1 MSRSILHRAAS
12 ALALVVLCLG
22 LGAGGAM
29 GQSTTNGAIGGT
41 VKDPN
46 GAVVVGATVVAA
58 SRDTNRES
66 TATTDD
72 EGRFRIV
79 ELPPGNYSVKVN
91 ASGFGE
97 YTRPSVVVE
106 VGLVTSV
113 DANLALTATTE
124 SVDVTSEAPVINTS
138 QQDFASNIN
147 QTSINEL
154 PINGRRASNF
164 VLLTPGVAPDG
175 DFGLISFRGISGLL
189 NNSTVDGGSNNN
201 AFYAEEAGR
210 TRISSSISQ
219 AAVREFQ
226 VNTSNYSAEYG
237 RAAGGVVN
245 TVTKSGSNEFH
256 GQLFYYQRNNR
267 LGARNP
273 LGFRNV
279 LVGNVVQREALKPV
293 DVRHQFGG
301 AVGGPIVK
309 DKLFF
314 FFSYDQQKRNF
325 PGIAQFDTPNFLV
338 EAPTNA
344 NGINRTTLA
353 ARGLTNAQID
363 ATRNFLI
370 SLTGETPRRQDQ
382 YLLLPKIDWNI
393 NDSNTASFT
402 YNRLRSESPAGI
414 QTQALVSRGRAS
426 FGDDFV
432 DIDYGI
438 FRLNSTLASTLV
450 NEARVKIS
458 REDLYAFSNDPL
470 PGEPTTGLNGRPPSI
485 AITGGL
491 TFGKANFL
499 ERYHNPLEKSFQVV
513 DNMTWTRGNHTIK
526 FGGDYLR
533 ARDLLEN
540 LFEEG
545 GVYAY
550 NNIGDF
556 IVDYVNFTS
565 NGALRALSATTPTT
579 NPLGR
584 CSSSTRRAGQ
594 CYTSNFNQG
603 FGALGTDFVTHDYA
617 FYVQDDIRWT
627 PRLTVNLGLRW
638 EYEQLPE
645 PQIPNPLN
653 AQTASFPSD
662 KNNFGPRVGFAYDLT
677 GDGKTSVRGGVGIYY
692 GRLINSTI
700 AELLTDTGVDRGQV
714 PLSVA
719 ATAANAPIFPNV
731 LPVPAAVQNPTGAPI
746 TSPAPNI
753 VVIARNFEMPTI
765 IQGDFIVEREISRNT
780 VVSASYLTSR
790 GRFLPVFVNK
800 NIAPTSIFQTLTV
813 TSGPF
818 AGQSVNVPVYTARL
832 DSNFFNIAE
841 VRSSVE
847 SAYHALVLQAN
858 RRLTDGLQFQANYT
872 LSRARDNGQTS
883 ITFSSSNTP
892 TDPYNLDLDE
902 GPSNFDIPHR
912 FVASAVWN
920 PKGFGLDESTPVG
933 RAIFSGWTVAPI
945 VTAQSGRPYSAG
957 VSVTNRPS
965 VVPNALNSSIT
976 GSGGNSFF
984 LPFGRN
990 SFRQPKI
997 VNVDLRLSRRINL
1010 GETRNIEFLAEA
1022 FNLFNRSHVT
1032 SVNTTAF
1039 RLVSAVSGGPGVNLV
1054 PDATFGVESQLGNS
1068 IFRERQVQFAVR
1080 FEF

>member
-12 ALALVVLCLG
+12 ALALVALCLAF
-22 LGAGGAM
+22 GAGRVAA
-29 GQSTTNGAIGGT
+29 QSNTTGAIGGT

-46 GAVVVGATVVAA
+46 GAVVVGAAVTATN
-58 SRDTNRES
+58 RQTNREA
-66 TATTDD
+66 TATTDG
-72 EGRFRIV
+72 EGRFRLV
-79 ELPPGNYSVKVN
+79 ELQPGNYTLRVN

-97 YTRPSVVVE
+97 FTRPTVVVE
-106 VGLVTSV
+106 VGLVTPADV
-113 DANLALTATTE
+113 DLALTATTE

-201 AFYAEEAGR
+201 AFFAEEAGR

-267 LGARNP
+267 FGARNP

-279 LVGNVVQREALKPV
+279 LVNGVVDREALKPV

-301 AVGGPIVK
+301 AVGGPIVR

-325 PGIAQFDTPNFLV
+325 PGIAQFDSPTFLN
-338 EAPTNA
+338 T
-344 NGINRTTLA
+344 INRPSLT
-353 ARGLTNAQID
+353 ARGVSDAQID
-363 ATRNFLI
+363 ATRDFLI

-393 NDSNTASFT
+393 NSSNTASFT

-414 QTQALVSRGRAS
+414 QTQALVTRGRAS

-438 FRLNSTLASTLV
+438 FRLTSTLSPTV
-450 NEARVKIS
+450 INEARVKIS

-470 PGEPTTGLNGRPPSI
+470 PGEPTTGPNGRPPSI

-513 DNMTWTRGNHTIK
+513 DNVTWSHGRHTIK

-533 ARDLLEN
+533 AKDLLAN
-540 LFEEG
+540 LFQEG

-550 NNIGDF
+550 NNINDF
-556 IVDYVNFTS
+556 IFDYVNWTT
-565 NGALRALSATTPTT
+565 NGAIRNLTPTAALPNAGVCPQIALTTGINT
-579 NPLGR
+579 N
-584 CSSSTRRAGQ
+584 TRRAGR
-594 CYTSNFNQG
+594 CYTSNYAQG
-603 FGALGTDFVTHDYA
+603 FGSLGAEFVTNDYA
-617 FYVQDDIRWT
+617 FFIQDDIRWT

-645 PQIPNPLN
+645 PQIPNPTF

-662 KNNFGPRVGFAYDLT
+662 KNNFGPRVGFAYDLS
-677 GDGKTSVRGGVGIYY
+677 GNGKTSVRGGVGVYY

-700 AELLTDTGVDRGQV
+700 SNAITNTGVDRGQ
-714 PLSVA
+714 LSVSLAGTA
-719 ATAANAPIFPNV
+719 ATAPIFPNV
-731 LPVPAAVQNPTGAPI
+731 VPPPAAVANPTGAHVPG
-746 TSPAPNI
+746 SNI
-753 VVIARNFEMPTI
+753 VVLAPNLEMPAI
-765 IQGDFIVEREISRNT
+765 IQGDFIVEREIARNT

-790 GRFLPVFVNK
+790 GRYLPTFVNK
-800 NIAPTSIFQTLTV
+800 NIAPTNNFQTLTV
-813 TSGPF
+813 ASGPF
-818 AGQSVNVPVYTARL
+818 AGQSVTVPVYTARI
-832 DSNFFNIAE
+832 DPNFFNITE
-841 VRSSVE
+841 VRSQVD

-858 RRLTDGLQFQANYT
+858 RRLTDGLQFQASYT

-883 ITFSSSNTP
+883 VTFTSTNTP
-892 TDPYNLDLDE
+892 TDPYDQNLDQ
-902 GPSNFDIPHR
+902 GPANFDIPHR

-920 PKGFGLDESTPVG
+920 PRGFGLDDSSPVG
-933 RAIFSGWTVAPI
+933 RAIFGGWTIAPI
-945 VTAQSGRPYSAG
+945 VTAQSGRPYSPG
-957 VSVTNRPS
+957 VSVTNRPL
-965 VVPNALNSSIT
+965 PAALNSSIT
-976 GSGGNSFF
+976 GSGGDSYF
-984 LPFGRN
+984 LPLGRN

-997 VNVDLRLSRRINL
+997 INVDARLSRRFNL
-1010 GETRNIEFLAEA
+1010 GEARNIEFLAEA
-1022 FNLFNRSHVT
+1022 FNLFNRTHIT
-1032 SVNTTAF
+1032 GVNTTAF
-1039 RLVSAVSGGPGVNLV
+1039 RLVTPPGSPNGTQLN
-1054 PDATFGVESQLGNS
+1054 PDPTFGTVSSTGNS

>member
-12 ALALVVLCLG
+12 ALALAALCLAF
-22 LGAGGAM
+22 GAGRAA
-29 GQSTTNGAIGGT
+29 GQSTTNGAVGGT

-46 GAVVVGATVVAA
+46 GAVVVGATVTVT
-58 SRDTNRES
+58 SRETNREGA
-66 TATTDD
+66 ATTDD
-72 EGRFRIV
+72 EGRFRVV
-79 ELPPGNYSVKVN
+79 ELQPGNYSVRVN
-91 ASGFGE
+91 ATGFGE

-106 VGLVTSV
+106 VGRVTTV
-113 DANLALTATTE
+113 DVDLALTAQTE
-124 SVDVTSEAPVINTS
+124 SVDVTSEAPVINTT
-138 QQDFASNIN
+138 QQDFATNIN

-201 AFYAEEAGR
+201 AFFSEEAGR

-256 GQLFYYQRNNR
+256 GQLFYYNRNNR
-267 LGARNP
+267 FGARNP

-279 LVGNVVQREALKPV
+279 LVNNVVQREALKPE

-325 PGIAQFDTPNFLV
+325 PGIAQFDSPNFLN
-338 EAPTNA
+338 T
-344 NGINRTTLA
+344 INTATSGTAFNTSLLNPRVGVTQ
-353 ARGLTNAQID
+353 AQID
-363 ATRNFLI
+363 ATRAFLV

-393 NDSNTASFT
+393 NQNHTASFT
-402 YNRLRSESPAGI
+402 YNRLRSESPAGV
-414 QTQALVSRGRAS
+414 QTQALVTRGRAS

-438 FRLNSTLASTLV
+438 FRLTSTITPTLI

-470 PGEPTTGLNGRPPSI
+470 PGEPTTGPGGRPPSI

-491 TFGKANFL
+491 TFGKPNFL
-499 ERYHNPLEKSFQVV
+499 ERYHNPLEKTFQVV
-513 DNMTWTRGNHTIK
+513 NNMTWTRGNHTIK
-526 FGGDYLR
+526 FGGDFLR
-533 ARDLLEN
+533 SNDLLEN
-540 LFEEG
+540 LFQEG

-550 NNIGDF
+550 NNINDF
-556 IVDYVNFTS
+556 IADYSNFTS
-565 NGALRALSATTPTT
+565 NGALRAA
-579 NPLGR
+579 GR
-584 CSSSTRRAGQ
+584 TCPGNTARTIGQ
-594 CYTSNFNQG
+594 CYTSNFAQG
-603 FGALGTDFVTHDYA
+603 FGALGTEFSTTDLA

-627 PRLTVNLGLRW
+627 PRLTVNLGLR
-638 EYEQLPE
+638 YEIELLPD

-653 AQTASFPSD
+653 AQTNSFRTD
-662 KNNFGPRVGFAYDLT
+662 KNNFGPRVGFAYDLS
-677 GDGKTSVRGGVGIYY
+677 GDGKTSMRGGVGVYY

-700 AELLTDTGVDRGQV
+700 AELLTDTGIDRGQ
-714 PLSVA
+714 LSVSLASNA
-719 ATAANAPIFPNV
+719 AGAPVFPNV
-731 LPVPAAVQNPTGAPI
+731 VPTPANVANPTGAAVPG
-746 TSPAPNI
+746 SNI
-753 VVIARNFEMPTI
+753 VVLAPDFQMPTI
-765 IQGDFIVEREISRNT
+765 IQGDFILEREIARNT

-790 GRFLPVFVNK
+790 GRYLPTFVNT
-800 NIAPTSIFQTLTV
+800 NIAPATSFATLTV
-813 TSGPF
+813 ASGQF
-818 AGQSVNVPVYTARL
+818 AGQTVTVPVFTTRR
-832 DSNFFNIAE
+832 DPVNFFNVSE
-841 VRSSVE
+841 VRSAVE

-858 RRLTDGLQFQANYT
+858 RRLSDGLQFQVNYT
-872 LSRARDNGQTS
+872 LSRARDNGQS
-883 ITFSSSNTP
+883 SVTFSAANNP
-892 TDPYNLDLDE
+892 TDPFNLDLDR
-902 GPSNFDIPHR
+902 GPANFDIPHR
-912 FVASAVWN
+912 FVASAVYN

-933 RAIFSGWTVAPI
+933 RAIFGGWTIAPI

-957 VSVTNRPS
+957 VSVTNRPAG
-965 VVPNALNSSIT
+965 ALNSSIT
-976 GSGGNSFF
+976 GSGGDSYF

-997 VNVDLRLSRRINL
+997 VNVDLRLSRRFNL
-1010 GETRNIEFLAEA
+1010 GETRNIEILGEA
-1022 FNLFNRSHVT
+1022 FNLFNRTQVT

-1039 RLVSAVSGGPGVNLV
+1039 RLVSAPGSTIGTLLN
-1054 PDATFGVESQLGNS
+1054 PDPTFGTTQFTGNS